1 MMKDMLMVLQIAQ
14 AILAIVIALH
24 ELAAIY

>member
-1 MMKDMLMVLQIAQ
+1 MMKDMLLVLQIAQ

-24 ELAAIY
+24 ELATIY